1 MADFSLHPQLA
12 ADTIFVNKLELSHVL
27 LMNDNTYPWVVLV
40 PEREGLREIHDLS
53 DEDSK
58 QLTREYRH
66 VSHAMQR
73 LFGADKMNIAALGNM
88 VPQLHIHVIARFK
101 NDPAWP
107 GPIWGVKPTKPYS
120 SNGLDER
127 IALLKSAL
135 V

>member
-1 MADFSLHPQLA
+1 MTDFSLHPQLA
-12 ADTIFVNKLELSHVL
+12 ADTIFVTKLELSHVL
-27 LMNDNTYPWVVLV
+27 LMNDNTYPWAVLV

-58 QLTREYRH
+58 QLTREYRQ
-66 VSHAMQR
+66 VSNAMQR

-107 GPIWGVKPTKPYS
+107 GPIWGVKPMKPYS

-135 V
+135 A